1 MPTIERTVHSPAPVG
16 TVQAYLR
23 DVAHTEEWDAPTI
36 SCEPLDPSTPVAV
49 GKQWRN
55 VSEFRGK
62 RTELV
67 YTLELDEPG
76 HLRIRGE
83 NETVTSQDDITM
95 VADGPGTTVT
105 YRAEIHLEG
114 VRKVAEPLLSP
125 ALGRLGDDAEQSLQ
139 DALERLPVPQDR

>member
-1 MPTIERTVHSPAPVG
+1 MPTIERTVHSPAPVA

-23 DVAHTEEWDAPTI
+23 DVANTEEWDAPTV
-36 SCEPLDPSTPVAV
+36 SCEPLDPSTPIAV

-67 YTLELDEPG
+67 YTLEHDEPG

-83 NETVTSQDDITM
+83 NETVSSQDDVTM
-95 VADGPGTTVT
+95 VADGSGTVVT
-105 YRAEIHLEG
+105 YRAEFTLKG
-114 VRKVAEPLLSP
+114 VAKVATPVVSP
-125 ALGRLGDDAEQSLQ
+125 ALGRLGDDAERSLR
-139 DALERLPVPQDR
+139 DALGKLPVA

>member
-16 TVQAYLR
+16 IVQAYLR
-23 DVAHTEEWDAPTI
+23 DVANTEEWDAPTV
-36 SCEPLDPSTPVAV
+36 SCEPVDPSTPISV

-67 YTLELDEPG
+67 YTLEVDEPG

-83 NETVTSQDDITM
+83 NETVDSQDDITM

-105 YRAEIHLEG
+105 YRAQIGLKG

-125 ALGRLGDDAEQSLQ
+125 ALGRLGDDAEQTLRE
-139 DALERLPVPQDR
+139 ALGKLPVS

>member
-23 DVAHTEEWDAPTI
+23 DVANTEEWDAPTI
-36 SCEPLDPSTPVAV
+36 SCEPRDPSTPLAV

-76 HLRIRGE
+76 HLRVRGE
-83 NETVTSQDDITM
+83 NKTVTSQDDIMM

-105 YRAEIHLEG
+105 YRAEFTLQG
-114 VRKVAEPLLSP
+114 VAKVAGPLLSP
-125 ALGRLGDDAEQSLQ
+125 ALGRLGDEAEQSLA
-139 DALERLPVPQDR
+139 DALERLPAAQER

>member
-1 MPTIERTVHSPAPVG
+1 MPTIERTVHSPAPVA

-23 DVAHTEEWDAPTI
+23 DVANTEEWDAPTI
-36 SCEPLDPSTPVAV
+36 SCEPLDPSAPIAV

-67 YTLELDEPG
+67 YTLEVDEPG

-95 VADGPGTTVT
+95 VADGSGTVVT
-105 YRAEIHLEG
+105 YRADLTLKG
-114 VRKVAEPLLSP
+114 AAKVATPVVSP
-125 ALGRLGDDAEQSLQ
+125 ALGRLGDDAERSLQ
-139 DALERLPVPQDR
+139 DVLGRLPV

>member
-1 MPTIERTVHSPAPVG
+1 MPTIERTVHSPAPVA

-23 DVAHTEEWDAPTI
+23 DVANTEEWDAPTI
-36 SCEPLDPSTPVAV
+36 SCEPLDPSAPIAV

-67 YTLELDEPG
+67 YTLEVDEPG

-83 NETVTSQDDITM
+83 NETVTSQDDVTM
-95 VADGPGTTVT
+95 VADGSGTVVT
-105 YRAEIHLEG
+105 YRADLTLKG
-114 VRKVAEPLLSP
+114 AAKVATPVVSP
-125 ALGRLGDDAEQSLQ
+125 ALGRLGDDAERSLQ
-139 DALERLPVPQDR
+139 DVLGRLPV